1 MTGLCGIRNAAP
13 MANGRRRT
21 AEPEMT
27 CGGWEEGE
35 IFANTMLAAAGGVPQ
50 SFPRCLNV
58 RSPP

>member
-21 AEPEMT
+21 AEPAMT
-27 CGGWEEGE
+27 CGGWEEVE

-50 SFPRCLNV
+50 SFP
-58 RSPP
+58 